1 MTKSQKPINLDT
13 FEEMIRQLIA
23 EAKRLGL
30 PHARVRD
37 LQETKVV
44 IKQIRKSRENDYGL

>member
-23 EAKRLGL
+23 EAKKLGL

-37 LQETKVV
+37 LQETTVV